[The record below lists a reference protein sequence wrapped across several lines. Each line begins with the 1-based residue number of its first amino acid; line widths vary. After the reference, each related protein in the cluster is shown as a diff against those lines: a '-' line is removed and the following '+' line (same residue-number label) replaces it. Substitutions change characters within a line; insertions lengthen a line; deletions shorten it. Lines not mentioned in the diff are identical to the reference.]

1 MKNKKANYYIQK
13 YRIEV
18 KCKNALYYNS
28 EASAQIILVADQYSQ
43 STLHGPASCLKGK
56 SLIYPCDQFRCR
68 IGCPCKMCGKK
79 VHCSQ
84 AGTKNTCGDC
94 PDCREDYEDH
104 LLYHRAYHTLCKFC
118 INVHEHLPN
127 YSYIVRQT
135 KGCFPAFYDH
145 YVSASSFY
153 VAISAYKG
161 HSDSYPCDKCDL
173 NFPNKADLKR
183 HEISL
188 HFGEK
193 HKCCICGLK
202 YSRKD
207 SLSQHRVPV

>member
-1 MKNKKANYYIQK
+1 MVKDWKLEEISSIQCRK
-13 YRIEV
+13 FINRNGNIPSKFLLLV
-18 KCKNALYYNS
+18 FLY
-28 EASAQIILVADQYSQ
+28 L
-43 STLHGPASCLKGK
+43 
-56 SLIYPCDQFRCR
+56 
-68 IGCPCKMCGKK
+68 
-79 VHCSQ
+79 
-84 AGTKNTCGDC
+84 
-94 PDCREDYEDH
+94 
-104 LLYHRAYHTLCKFC
+104 KFC

-145 YVSASSFY
+145 YVSASSFSHVY
-153 VAISAYKG
+153 VAISADKG

-207 SLSQHRVPV
+207 SLSQHMQVVHFKANSSEFQCEGCKEMFSKKSHLVRHSSVPKTCLTCYQVFCSVKKLKQHKKSAHPSYSCEHFG